1 MFKLWFFGADS
12 QNKNLRQASNIR
24 VGSTVKARTAN
35 KYSAAISNSKT
46 KSFSSSPGERR
57 TVLSES
63 RSSLNDGKP
72 DPVRGSYEG
81 LDNSR
86 STHIQMSG
94 IGYDKSS
101 IQTARYSNKQK
112 FINPVKSSSFLFTNL
127 AEKSIIRNY
136 SNATMRDSSS
146 DRMNK
151 SLNIN
156 RLF

>member
-1 MFKLWFFGADS
+1 
-12 QNKNLRQASNIR
+12 
-24 VGSTVKARTAN
+24 
-35 KYSAAISNSKT
+35 
-46 KSFSSSPGERR
+46 
-57 TVLSES
+57 
-63 RSSLNDGKP
+63 
-72 DPVRGSYEG
+72 
-81 LDNSR
+81 
-86 STHIQMSG
+86 MSG

-127 AEKSIIRNY
+127 SEKSIIRNY